1 MTGKRTRIRRRIIR
15 KMAHPYVMV
24 TVGMGIV
31 ILTPIAGLGL
41 SQLAVAQSATVTNVP
56 VTAARVPAPQTAP
69 TPQRPRID
77 WQAAAA
83 RHQRGIVAKTTAV
96 ITARLPRPELDK
108 TRLPIL
114 LPRSGGALKTAQARL
129 ISFGDAYSM
138 NLPQGDGVQI
148 TLSGNAAAEVAPKGA
163 ISRLEK
169 RAARIQG
176 VAEPVQI
183 DRTEDGWTATFTR
196 FNVTYTADLTCDDSE
211 AAACKTDSYLRTVV
225 ADLTDVVL
233 GAAALAEARAAGAN
247 L

>member
-1 MTGKRTRIRRRIIR
+1 MAGKRTKIRRRIIR
-15 KMAHPYVMV
+15 KMTHPYVMV

-31 ILTPIAGLGL
+31 ILTPVIGLGL
-41 SQLAVAQSATVTNVP
+41 SQLAVAQVAPITATRAPVAQTQQTPAP
-56 VTAARVPAPQTAP
+56 VT
-69 TPQRPRID
+69 QRPRID

-83 RHQRGIVAKTTAV
+83 RHQRGIVAKTTAAIV
-96 ITARLPRPELDK
+96 SRLPRPELDK

-114 LPRSGGALKTAQARL
+114 LPRSGGALKTAQAKL

-148 TLSGNAAAEVAPKGA
+148 TLSGNAAAMPVPSGA

-176 VAEPVQI
+176 VLEPVQI
-183 DRTEDGWTATFTR
+183 DRTEDGWTASFTR

-211 AAACKTDSYLRTVV
+211 AAACKTDGYLRTVV
-225 ADLTDVVL
+225 ADLTDVVM
-233 GAAALAEARAAGAN
+233 GNAAIAAARAAGAN